1 MADDPDFTD
10 ITDKVLQDEV
20 EHVASHTGR
29 SQYGPDGGGASSC
42 GLAALN
48 CARIVLQR
56 EKDGLQGPDL
66 IQAMMRRD
74 MFEDILAICSQW
86 SSSAHLDVD
95 DIYNAPIF
103 AANLTL
109 IWSEYE
115 QPGFKQFQ
123 DLLARLQQVSGS
135 SGALILTRPPEI
147 ISVLNIHTDSKPV
160 IVTFD
165 SHPRSKH
172 PDGAAFVFHPTLDA
186 AASYLSDL
194 LQFDRQLLAD
204 PSLQWQA
211 QLLAHYSAHMFV
223 AKDLP
228 SSSSEFLDTLVAASL
243 EVLALKAEITDLK
256 SRNRMLESDT
266 KHLTAENAQLEARI
280 EDLEEDNRRH
290 IRRATLS
297 GPTPGVKSSSPS
309 TAPRQNPGP
318 SNSITQSVA
327 SSSSSKGTLI
337 FRTTELE
344 EDDELF
350 ATRIQLEW
358 QEQVD
363 DGAKFAFQRQKEYEE
378 EDELLRSQF
387 ESLKQVVPASFK
399 CGICLEEE
407 TEFMIARIDPCGH
420 SFCRLVH
427 FP

>member
-1 MADDPDFTD
+1 M
-10 ITDKVLQDEV
+10 
-20 EHVASHTGR
+20 
-29 SQYGPDGGGASSC
+29 
-42 GLAALN
+42 
-48 CARIVLQR
+48 
-56 EKDGLQGPDL
+56 
-66 IQAMMRRD
+66 
-74 MFEDILAICSQW
+74 
-86 SSSAHLDVD
+86 
-95 DIYNAPIF
+95 
-103 AANLTL
+103 
-109 IWSEYE
+109 
-115 QPGFKQFQ
+115 
-123 DLLARLQQVSGS
+123 
-135 SGALILTRPPEI
+135 
-147 ISVLNIHTDSKPV
+147 LNIHTDLKPV

-172 PDGAAFVFHPTLDA
+172 PDGAAFIFHPTLNA

-194 LQFDRQLLAD
+194 LQFDPQLLAD

-228 SSSSEFLDTLVAASL
+228 TSSSEFLDTLVTASL
-243 EVLALKAEITDLK
+243 EVLALKAEITELK
-256 SRNRMLESDT
+256 SRNRMLESDA

-297 GPTPGVKSSSPS
+297 GPTPGVKSSLSS
-309 TAPRQNPGP
+309 TAPRQNHGP

-327 SSSSSKGTLI
+327 PSSKGTLI

-363 DGAKFAFQRQKEYEE
+363 DGAKLAFQRKKEYEE
-378 EDELLRSQF
+378 EDQLLRSQF
-387 ESLKQVVPASFK
+387 ESLKQTVPASFK

-407 TEFMIARIDPCGH
+407 TGFMIARIDPCGH
-420 SFCRLVH
+420 GFCRLVH
-427 FP
+427 LQ